1 MCFAYQQMNSD
12 RDTEEVSC
20 GGGGRRAEYIDHASF
35 SCALERMGA
44 TPFLFLVAAFFP
56 LNVQVQYYLLTFLD
70 DTA

>member
-1 MCFAYQQMNSD
+1 MNSD

-44 TPFLFLVAAFFP
+44 TPFYFLSPLFIL
-56 LNVQVQYYLLTFLD
+56 
-70 DTA
+70 